1 MRPYRFQPYRRAA
14 VLPLHSDRRV
24 TCLENLPSFSRGQAV
39 SSTISSRR
47 RHPDDPK
54 HSS

>member
-24 TCLENLPSFSRGQAV
+24 TCLENLPSFSRGRAV
-39 SSTISSRR
+39 PSTASSPWAS
-47 RHPDDPK
+47 PG
-54 HSS
+54 